1 MIWKIVSRNV
11 NYKVRD
17 FLKKKKKSSQCSL
30 INSNEFPFTE
40 IKNWW
45 MPYNSFKR
53 HFVKQRF
60 INKSPKQFACVS
72 PASIPDTCAFY
83 RVIINQMDLGTEKEG
98 HNMQMSPLDL
108 P

>member
-40 IKNWW
+40 IK
-45 MPYNSFKR
+45 KL
-53 HFVKQRF
+53 VDALQF
-60 INKSPKQFACVS
+60 IQ
-72 PASIPDTCAFY
+72 T
-83 RVIINQMDLGTEKEG
+83 
-98 HNMQMSPLDL
+98 PLCKAEVHQ
-108 P
+108 